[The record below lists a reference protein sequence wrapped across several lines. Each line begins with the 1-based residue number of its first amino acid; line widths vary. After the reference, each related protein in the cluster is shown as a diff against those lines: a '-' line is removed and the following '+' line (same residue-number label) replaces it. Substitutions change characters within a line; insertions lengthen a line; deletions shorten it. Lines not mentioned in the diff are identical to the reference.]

1 MDLDDKQLIKNYLY
15 GDEESL
21 SILIDRHLK
30 PVFNFVYRLCG
41 SKIEAEDITQDTFL
55 KVWKKIKKYNG
66 QNSFKT
72 WLYII
77 ARNTTIDYLRKKKDL
92 KFSDFDTEEG
102 NYIEDTLVDTEKL
115 QEDLF
120 AKQENKD
127 IFEQIFNDI
136 SPIYKEIIML
146 HYDSNMT
153 FEEISEVLKK
163 SVNTV
168 KSQHRRALILIREKS
183 KNILNAPKN

>member
-102 NYIEDTLVDTEKL
+102 NYIEDTLVDTEK
-115 QEDLF
+115 
-120 AKQENKD
+120 
-127 IFEQIFNDI
+127 
-136 SPIYKEIIML
+136 
-146 HYDSNMT
+146 
-153 FEEISEVLKK
+153 
-163 SVNTV
+163 
-168 KSQHRRALILIREKS
+168 
-183 KNILNAPKN
+183 

>member
-1 MDLDDKQLIKNYLY
+1 MDLDDKQLVKSYID
-15 GDEESL
+15 GDEESF
-21 SILIDRHLK
+21 SILLDRHLK
-30 PVFNFVYRLCG
+30 HVFNFVYRLCG
-41 SKIEAEDITQDTFL
+41 SKTEAEDITQDTFL

-72 WLYII
+72 WLYTI

-102 NYIEDTLVDTEKL
+102 NYIEDTLADTEKL
-115 QEDLF
+115 QEDVF
-120 AKQENKD
+120 ARHENKD

-136 SPIYKEIIML
+136 SPVYKEIMML
-146 HYDSNMT
+146 YYNNDMT
-153 FEEISEVLKK
+153 LVEISEVLNR

-168 KSQHRRALILIREKS
+168 KSQYRRALVLIREKS
-183 KNILNAPKN
+183 KGLLNAPKN